1 MAARRPGGGPAR
13 HRRRAAAAVNASD
26 AWLERCLTSEFQ
38 ASLGGGNTMTTV
50 YVSEVRERLKEL
62 GRRIAEMGDYL

>member
-1 MAARRPGGGPAR
+1 
-13 HRRRAAAAVNASD
+13 
-26 AWLERCLTSEFQ
+26 
-38 ASLGGGNTMTTV
+38 MTTV